1 MGLTFSAPFGSAGNH
16 EAGKRSQK
24 TNAVGFHS
32 YEVPRGVKLER
43 QTVKLWFPGAGERG
57 GPGGL
62 FFSGCRAP
70 ALQDENILEVAGDDG
85 WVTECRY

>member
-1 MGLTFSAPFGSAGNH
+1 MVSWTPDYHTWYLPDVKSKARDFTPTLSFLISTMGLTFSAPFGSAGNH

-43 QTVKLWFPGAGERG
+43 QTVK
-57 GPGGL
+57 
-62 FFSGCRAP
+62 
-70 ALQDENILEVAGDDG
+70 
-85 WVTECRY
+85 